1 MAFARFK
8 EVLDTFD
15 TVLFEGVCTLNVL
28 FFMELQQHVP
38 VQVRVLTSSSKE
50 YVAVKSSLLG
60 VLRWFASLQGS
71 VINSD

>member
-1 MAFARFK
+1 MYVECA
-8 EVLDTFD
+8 L
-15 TVLFEGVCTLNVL
+15 
-28 FFMELQQHVP
+28 FMELQQHVP